1 MTTNTEL
8 LRELLRVVNQHTIMF
23 ENVDER
29 LIKLEARMET
39 VETRLTK
46 LETKVSNLDT
56 RLTQYVDKNSKIQEN
71 ISTELIFTLLN
82 KYIYRPL
89 IIPIREFYD
98 INGYYLTDFDGCM
111 LLYAPY
117 MRNQNNQFKN
127 NYTQINPDFK
137 KNELV
142 IIEAKRNTTKKKV
155 DTKLL
160 QLIRLSTYLK
170 SLSTLENAHCRFK
183 QMVKEYRIDTW
194 PKEINLIFA
203 TDDITLDIKIYIQLI
218 HDGIT
223 KEKYDQYAFR
233 TLRSDLVYQEFILN
247 KEISSSIKHKVKHS
261 KTLDEL
267 YANLTHESIRNYT
280 KSMLELIPPYS
291 VLQPSFELFRGHIGY
306 AQFNTLIFPRLL
318 PFNAITPY

>member
-1 MTTNTEL
+1 
-8 LRELLRVVNQHTIMF
+8 MF
-23 ENVDER
+23 ENMDKR
-29 LIKLEARMET
+29 FIKLEARMTDMET
-39 VETRLTK
+39 KMPNMETRLAT
-46 LETKVSNLDT
+46 LETKSLHMDARAYKLEA
-56 RLTQYVDKNSKIQEN
+56 RLSQYIDKSSKIQEN

-117 MRNQNNQFKN
+117 TRKQNNQFKN
-127 NYTQINPDFK
+127 NSTQISPDFNQ
-137 KNELV
+137 NELV

-160 QLIRLSTYLK
+160 QLTRLSAHLK
-170 SLSTLENAHCRFK
+170 SLSTLENAHSRFK

-203 TDDITLDIKIYIQLI
+203 TDDITQDIKTYIQLI
-218 HDGIT
+218 HNGIT

-247 KEISSSIKHKVKHS
+247 KEITSSIKHKVRQS

-267 YANLTHESIRNYT
+267 YATLSHESVRIYSA
-280 KSMLELIPPYS
+280 SMLELIPPYS
-291 VLQPSFELFRGHIGY
+291 VLQPSFDLFRGHIGY
-306 AQFNTLIFPRLL
+306 AQFNTLIFERLL
-318 PFNAITPY
+318 PFGALRPY

>member
-23 ENVDER
+23 ENFDKR
-29 LIKLEARMET
+29 LT
-39 VETRLTK
+39 NVETRLTNV
-46 LETKVSNLDT
+46 ET
-56 RLTQYVDKNSKIQEN
+56 RLTNVETRLAQYVDKNAKIQEN
-71 ISTELIFTLLN
+71 IATELIYTILR

-98 INGYYLTDFDGCM
+98 VNGYYLTDFDGCM
-111 LLYAPY
+111 LLYEPY
-117 MRNQNNQFKN
+117 NRKQNNQFKN
-127 NYTQINPDFK
+127 NSTQINPDFK
-137 KNELV
+137 QNELV

-160 QLIRLSTYLK
+160 QLTKITSYLN
-170 SLSTLENAHCRFK
+170 SLTTLPNIHAKFK
-183 QMVKEYRIDTW
+183 QMVKEYHIFTW
-194 PKEINLIFA
+194 PKRLNLIFA
-203 TDDITLDIKIYIQLI
+203 TDDIAVDVKSYIQLI

-247 KEISSSIKHKVKHS
+247 KEINSTIKHKVRQS

-267 YANLTHESIRNYT
+267 YAILSHESVRIYSA
-280 KSMLELIPPYS
+280 SMLELIPPYS
-291 VLQPSFELFRGHIGY
+291 VLQPSFDLFRGHIGY
-306 AQFNTLIFPRLL
+306 AQFNTLIFERLL
-318 PFNAITPY
+318 PFGAIRSY